1 MVKILKT
8 LAVTAVAA
16 GVLSSC
22 TDDKRDVSPANSDS
36 TTLATLAKLD
46 STRSRMAAST
56 DPTIS
61 GITASL
67 GGGGKYFTKDVDYSK
82 YLQANNQ
89 NTSTVTIRGTNFGS
103 TAGIVSVGGGYSV
116 TNVKWSATVITGTL
130 VCAASSVAG
139 DVTFSVTPK
148 GSTKKAQWAVLVCPF
163 LTTRRFGQCTF
174 HDTAKRIQSGLSV
187 PSPACQQTGSIS
199 GTYLAQTGDIL
210 HWGGSHQVF
219 VTGVA
224 QDTKNKNLYTF
235 TITEMDGL
243 VGNGAVLSY
252 SFKIEFNRDVKGA
265 ITSRKSGNYFSSLYT
280 PTGASSYYR

>member
-56 DPTIS
+56 DPAIS

-67 GGGGKYFTKDVDYSK
+67 GGGGKYFSKDVDYSK

-89 NTSTVTIRGTNFGS
+89 NTATVTIRGTKFGS
-103 TAGIVSVGGGYSV
+103 TAGTVSVGGGYSV
-116 TNVKWSATVITGTL
+116 TNVKWTDTVITGTL

-139 DVTFSVTPK
+139 NVTFSVTPK
-148 GSTKKAQWAVLVCPF
+148 GSTKTAQFAALLCPF
-163 LTTRRFGQCTF
+163 LNTRRFGQCTF
-174 HDTAKRIQSGLSV
+174 HATTKRIQSGLSV
-187 PSPACQQTGSIS
+187 PSPAYQQTNSIS
-199 GTYLAQTGDIL
+199 GTYLAQAGDIL
-210 HWGGSHQVF
+210 HWGGSHQAF
-219 VTGVA
+219 VTGLT
-224 QDTKNKNLYTF
+224 QDSKNKNLYTF
-235 TITEMDGL
+235 AITEMDGT
-243 VGNGAVLSY
+243 VGNGTILSY
-252 SFKIEFNRDVKGA
+252 SFKIEFNRDAKDK
-265 ITSRKSGNYFSSLYT
+265 ITGRKSGNYFSSLYKS
-280 PTGASSYYR
+280 TGASSYYR